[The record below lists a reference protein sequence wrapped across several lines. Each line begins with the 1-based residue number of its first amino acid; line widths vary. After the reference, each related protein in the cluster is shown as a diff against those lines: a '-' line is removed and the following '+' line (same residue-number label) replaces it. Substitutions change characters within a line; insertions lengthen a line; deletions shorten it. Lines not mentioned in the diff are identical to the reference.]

1 MSGNFA
7 MINGIVCYKKHFESQ
22 KNWLTQRK
30 KNTHPPPFVT
40 CEKKPTDIRYKAK
53 EFFFGQKRKKLISF

>member
-7 MINGIVCYKKHFESQ
+7 MINGIVCYKKRFESQ

-30 KNTHPPPFVT
+30 KDTHFPHF
-40 CEKKPTDIRYKAK
+40 CDM
-53 EFFFGQKRKKLISF
+53 RKKNPRIYGIKQRGFLDKKEKN